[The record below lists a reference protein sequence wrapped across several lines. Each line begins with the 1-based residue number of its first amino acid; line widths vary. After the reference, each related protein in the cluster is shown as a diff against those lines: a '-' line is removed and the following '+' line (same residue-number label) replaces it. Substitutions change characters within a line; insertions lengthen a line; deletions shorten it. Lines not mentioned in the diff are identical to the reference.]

1 MSIQTELTRIK
12 NAKAAIKAAIEGKG
26 VTVPDATL
34 LDGMASLIESIEA
47 GGGGGANIQVMTFTP
62 ATTGV
67 SEWFSF
73 DKIPFYI
80 VCMRKDFTYTD
91 SFYKDVN
98 EVPLCIAIDYEHADR
113 GTQHG
118 IVFYNGSSSYFSG
131 ETSFYNSSLNGN
143 NRPSS
148 NMPVSFRW
156 VNSHPCYFAFYTANV
171 GSKGL
176 RVGETYQIIVVF
188 RE

>member
-1 MSIQTELTRIK
+1 MSIQTDLTRIK

-26 VTVPDATL
+26 VTVPEATL
-34 LDGMASLIESIEA
+34 LDGMAALIESIEA
-47 GGGGGANIQVMTFTP
+47 GGGGANIEVMTFTP

-80 VCMRKDFTYTD
+80 VCMRKDFTYND
-91 SFYKDVN
+91 SFYTDVN
-98 EVPLCIAIDYEHADR
+98 EVPLCIAIDYQHAYK
-113 GTQHG
+113 GTQQG
-118 IVFYNGSSSYFSG
+118 IVFYNRSSSYFSG
-131 ETSFYNSSLNGN
+131 ETSYRNSSLNDTIS
-143 NRPSS
+143 PSS
-148 NMPVSFRW
+148 NMPVVFRW
-156 VNSHPCYFAFYTANV
+156 VDSHPCYFAFYTANV

-176 RVGETYQIIVVF
+176 RAGETYQIIVVF